1 VAIEF
6 LADQAELAEWLDKPA
21 DDPKLLAALRAATRR
36 FRGAVG
42 HPMDLV
48 SDDAVTLD
56 GNGRESL
63 LLPVWPVTAVTS
75 VELDGELLIDGTDYS
90 WSEAGMLRRLGYACW
105 PDRLR
110 CIDVVYSHGFGLDLE
125 GIPQDV
131 QEAVI
136 DQARTMFTVVP
147 GVQSRAVGGQSVTF
161 GATAAVGV
169 SDQWSK
175 AVARYKVRTGSDL

>member
-6 LADQAELAEWLDKPA
+6 LADPDELSVWLGKPPN
-21 DDPKLLAALRAATRR
+21 DPKLLAALKAATRR

-42 HPMDLV
+42 HSVDLV
-48 SDDAVTLD
+48 ANDEVTLD

-63 LLPVWPVTAVTS
+63 LLPVWPTTAVAS
-75 VELDGELLIDGTDYS
+75 VELDGEALVEGTDYA
-90 WSEAGMLRRLGYACW
+90 WSEAGMLRRLGCLYW

-110 CIDVVYSHGFGLDLE
+110 CLDVVYSHGWGPTLDD
-125 GIPQDV
+125 IPADV

-175 AVARYKVRTGSDL
+175 AVARHKVRTGSDA

>member
-1 VAIEF
+1 VATEF
-6 LADQAELAEWLDKPA
+6 LADPNELATWLGVPA

-42 HPMDLV
+42 HDVDLV
-48 SDDAVTLD
+48 ADDDVTLD

-63 LLPVWPVTAVTS
+63 LLPVWPTTDVAS
-75 VELDGELLIDGTDYS
+75 VMLDDELLVDGTDYS
-90 WSEAGMLRRLGYACW
+90 WSEAGVLRRLGGSVW

-110 CIDVVYSHGFGLDLE
+110 CVKAVYTHGWGS
-125 GIPQDV
+125 IPGDI

-136 DQARTMFTVVP
+136 DQARTTFTVVP

-169 SDQWSK
+169 SDQWSR
-175 AVARYKVRTGSDL
+175 AVARHKVRTGSDL

>member
-1 VAIEF
+1 VATDY
-6 LADQAELAEWLDKPA
+6 LADPNELAVWLGVPA
-21 DDPKLLAALRAATRR
+21 DTPKLLAALKAATRR

-48 SDDAVTLD
+48 IDDEVTLD

-63 LLPVWPVTAVTS
+63 LLPVWPTTTVTS
-75 VELDGELLIDGTDYS
+75 VAVDGEVLVEGMDYS

-110 CIDVVYSHGFGLDLE
+110 CVDVVYSHGFGPALE
-125 GIPQDV
+125 DIPQDV

>member
-1 VAIEF
+1 MATEF
-6 LADQAELAEWLDKPA
+6 LADPDELSIWLGKPPN
-21 DDPKLLAALRAATRR
+21 DPKLLNALRAATRR

-42 HPMDLV
+42 HPVDLV
-48 SDDAVTLD
+48 VDDEVTLD

-63 LLPVWPVTAVTS
+63 LLPVWPTTAVTS
-75 VELDGELLIDGTDYS
+75 VVLDDQILVEGTDYE
-90 WSEAGMLRRLGYACW
+90 WSDAGILRRLGGLCW

-110 CIDVVYSHGFGLDLE
+110 CLVVTYSHGWDP
-125 GIPQDV
+125 IPEDI
-131 QEAVI
+131 QEVVI
-136 DQARTMFTVVP
+136 DQARTMDTVVP

-175 AVARYKVRTGSDL
+175 AVARHKIRTGSYA

>member
-1 VAIEF
+1 VATEY
-6 LADQAELAEWLDKPA
+6 LADPNELAVWLGKPA
-21 DDPKLLAALRAATRR
+21 DDLKLLAALRAATRR

-42 HPMDLV
+42 HRMDLV
-48 SDDAVTLD
+48 VDDEVTLD
-56 GNGRESL
+56 GNGRESI
-63 LLPVWPVTAVTS
+63 LLPVWPTTAVTS
-75 VELDGELLIDGTDYS
+75 VELDGEALVEGTDYS
-90 WSEAGMLRRLGYACW
+90 WSEAGMLRRLGCACW
-105 PDRLR
+105 PNRLR
-110 CIDVVYSHGFGLDLE
+110 CIAVVYSHGFGPDLDD
-125 GIPQDV
+125 IPEDA

>member
-1 VAIEF
+1 MATEF
-6 LADQAELAEWLDKPA
+6 LADPDELAIWLGKPA
-21 DDPKLLAALRAATRR
+21 NDPKLLAALRAASRR

-42 HPMDLV
+42 HDVDLV

-63 LLPVWPVTAVTS
+63 LLPVWPTTAVAS
-75 VELDGELLIDGTDYS
+75 VELDGELLVEGTDYQ
-90 WSEAGMLRRLGYACW
+90 WSDMGALRRLGCRRW

-110 CIDVVYSHGFGLDLE
+110 CLAVVYSHGWDP
-125 GIPQDV
+125 IPEDI

-136 DQARTMFTVVP
+136 DQARTMFTVP
-147 GVQSRAVGGQSVTF
+147 AGVQSRAVGGQSMTF

-169 SDQWSK
+169 SSQWSA
-175 AVARYKVRTGSDL
+175 AVARHKVRTSGDV

>member
-6 LADQAELAEWLDKPA
+6 LADPVELATWLGQQA
-21 DDPKLLAALRAATRR
+21 DEPKMLAALRAATRR

-48 SDDAVTLD
+48 VDDEVTLD

-63 LLPVWPVTAVTS
+63 LLPVWPTTAVAS
-75 VELDGELLIDGTDYS
+75 VELDGEALAEGTDYE
-90 WSEAGMLRRLGYACW
+90 WSEAGMLRRLGCLRW

-110 CIDVVYSHGFGLDLE
+110 CVDVVYSHGFGLTLDD
-125 GIPQDV
+125 IPQDV

-136 DQARTMFTVVP
+136 DQARTMFVVVP